1 MKLKAPINRVIVTVD
16 LESKNFH
23 TFENGSKIRLER
35 QYDNFNFR
43 YVRPVNAIV
52 VDGCG
57 IPKGAEIL
65 IHHNATCDTYKI
77 NNFQPPTKEAPSDI
91 KYFSVPIEECY
102 LWRENGSSTWNTVDG
117 FVTALRLF
125 NPYLGSFHGI
135 EPTLI
140 KNKLYITSGELK
152 GNVVATLRSS
162 DYEIIFQNEK
172 GVEER
177 IIRLRYHNGQDTER
191 NEVVAIDHSLT
202 EQVRNG
208 SVLVGLSTTNCK
220 TLDKWNQ

>member
-23 TFENGSKIRLER
+23 TFEDGSKIRLER

-43 YVRPVNAIV
+43 YVRPVNATV
-52 VDGCG
+52 VDAQG
-57 IPKGAEIL
+57 IPEGSEIL
-65 IHHNATCDTYKI
+65 IHHNASCDTYRI
-77 NNFQPPTKEAPSDI
+77 HNFQPPTKDASSDI
-91 KYFSVPIEECY
+91 KYFSVPIEECF
-102 LWRENGSSTWNTVDG
+102 LWREPNSSTWNTIDG

-125 NPYLGSFHGI
+125 KPYTGSFHGI
-135 EPTLI
+135 EPTII

-152 GNVVATLRSS
+152 GSVVATLRSS

-172 GVEER
+172 GREER

-191 NEVVAIDHSLT
+191 NEVVAIDDYLT
-202 EQVRNG
+202 ERVNSG
-208 SVLVGLSTTNCK
+208 DILIGLSPTDCK
-220 TLDKWNQ
+220 KLN